1 MSRAPQATRRPKERV
16 LVCGLILPNFGE
28 ESAGPLHEASGLI
41 LAAGSEPVG
50 EPIVQRRQVPD
61 NATLLGRGKV
71 AEVKEALEHYCAD
84 AVVVDNDLSPAQ
96 MRNLEK
102 AWKVRV
108 IDRSELILDIFARRA
123 KTKQARLQVEL
134 AQHEYLMPRLRRMWT
149 HLERTEGAIGTRGPG
164 ETQLETDRRLIKK
177 RIFDLRT
184 ELRGIEQRKRRQ
196 VLSRSERYTIGLVG
210 YTNAGKSTLL
220 NRLTGADELAE
231 DMLFAT
237 LDTRTRRWELSDS
250 REVLLTDTVGF
261 LRRLPHHLVASFQ
274 ATLEEALNV
283 DLLLH
288 VVDGS
293 HPDAPDFLAAV
304 DEVLRDTGGS
314 HRDQILVLNKLDAL
328 EDRLHLLHLLD
339 GRDEDQVRVS
349 ARTGEGLAELDSLV
363 RERLDKRS
371 ALVEITV
378 PFTSGGALAVLRQAA
393 SIESEEYDADRGTII
408 RARVPDR
415 ELGNLARHAGEA
427 VTIEVVEP
435 AIEPFLANNEPS
447 TPIPLPLDSLD
458 EEPDSE
464 DDSLEAI

>member
-1 MSRAPQATRRPKERV
+1 MSREPRATRRPKERV
-16 LVCGLILPNFGE
+16 LVCGLILPDFGE
-28 ESAGPLHEASGLI
+28 ESAGLLHEAQGLVV
-41 LAAGSEPVG
+41 AAGSHVVG
-50 EPIVQRRQVPD
+50 EPIVQRRQTPD
-61 NATLLGRGKV
+61 SATLLGRGKV
-71 AEVKEALEHYCAD
+71 SEVKEAIEVHCPD
-84 AVVVDNDLSPAQ
+84 AVVVDNDLTPAQ
-96 MRNLEK
+96 VRNLEK

-108 IDRSELILDIFARRA
+108 VDRSELILDIFARRA

-177 RIFDLRT
+177 RIHDLRT

-196 VLSRSERYTIGLVG
+196 VLSRSDRYTIGLVG

-220 NRLTGADELAE
+220 NRLTGAAELAE

-237 LDTRTRRWELSDS
+237 LDTRTRRWELSDR

-288 VVDGS
+288 VVDAS
-293 HPDAPDFLAAV
+293 HPDAHEFLHAV
-304 DEVLRDTGGS
+304 DEVLRGTGGA
-314 HRDQILVLNKLDAL
+314 HRDQILVLNKIDSIEDPLRLVAL
-328 EDRLHLLHLLD
+328 TE
-339 GRDEDQVRVS
+339 GREEEQVRVS
-349 ARTGEGLAELDSLV
+349 ARTGQGLDELDALV
-363 RERLDKRS
+363 RDRLDRRS

-378 PFTSGGALAVLRQAA
+378 PFSAGGSLAVLRRAA
-393 SIESEEYDADRGTII
+393 SIELETHDAERGTIL

-415 ELGNLARHAGEA
+415 ELGNLRRNAGPE
-427 VTIEVVEP
+427 VQIEVVE
-435 AIEPFLANNEPS
+435 AAREPFVQEERADEF
-447 TPIPLPLDSLD
+447 TPLESLPERPADD
-458 EEPDSE
+458 EG
-464 DDSLEAI
+464 SLEAI

>member
-16 LVCGLILPNFGE
+16 LACGLILPEFSE
-28 ESAGPLHEASGLI
+28 ESAGPLHEAAGLVV
-41 LAAGSEPVG
+41 AAGSEVVG

-61 NATLLGRGKV
+61 SATLLGRGKV
-71 AEVKEALEHYCAD
+71 NEVKEAIDVHCPD

-102 AWKVRV
+102 AWKRRV
-108 IDRSELILDIFARRA
+108 VDRSELILDIFARRA

-196 VLSRSERYTIGLVG
+196 VMSRSERYTIGLVG

-220 NRLTGADELAE
+220 NRLTGAHELAE

-237 LDTRTRRWELSDS
+237 LDTRTRRWELSDK

-304 DEVLRDTGGS
+304 DEVLHDTGGS
-314 HRDQILVLNKLDAL
+314 YRDQILVLNKVDAL
-328 EDRLHLLHLLD
+328 EDRLQLVSLTE
-339 GRDEDQVRVS
+339 GRGEDQVRLS
-349 ARTGEGLAELDSLV
+349 ARTGEGLADLDELIRD
-363 RERLDKRS
+363 RLDRRS

-378 PFTSGGALAVLRQAA
+378 PFTAGGSLAVLRQAA
-393 SIESEEYDADRGTII
+393 AIESETYDAERGTIL

-415 ELGNLARHAGEA
+415 ELGNLRRNAGDA
-427 VTIEVVEP
+427 ISVTLIKGAE
-435 AIEPFLANNEPS
+435 EPFLTGDPEPELPAL
-447 TPIPLPLDSLD
+447 PIESLD
-458 EEPDSE
+458 DEPR
-464 DDSLEAI
+464 DDGSLEAI